1 MTTGARG
8 MRFAASPDT
17 MDAQTRQ
24 ILEWSGEPE
33 KAFFD
38 FQIFCQ
44 RYQEKTGQEFDLE
57 PVNAKRLLSIFG
69 NSFFLTRFLLKH
81 PEEADGVVSSPCF
94 ETDKSIQEFTEELN
108 LFIPNIFELPLSEFG
123 KKLRFYKYR
132 EYLRLTAKDLSQ
144 VAGLSTVLN
153 ELSYLATALI
163 QKTYE
168 YFYARLSQE
177 LGEPETNSFGIIA
190 QGKLGGMEL
199 NYSSDVDLQYVYQ
212 SDHGILKKSSLSP
225 HEFFVK
231 LAEKISHFLSEKTPE
246 GFLYRVDLNLRPE
259 GKSGTLANSLS
270 AIELYYESF
279 GAEWERQALIRVL
292 PVGGNPELGKTFL
305 KVIEPFVWRKSMDLG
320 VIEKMKE
327 MKQKIRHSI
336 ADSLTKG
343 FHVKLGEGGIR
354 EIEFFV
360 QTLQLLYGGRH
371 PELREPSTLP
381 AIQALN
387 KFQFIPSLQASQLKE
402 AYLFLRSLEHRLQMV
417 EEAQTHRIPED
428 SKSQQALA
436 RRMGYF
442 EEDPEKAREHLQDD
456 LTHYTAFVKATFQD
470 LFR

>member
-1 MTTGARG
+1 
-8 MRFAASPDT
+8 

-24 ILEWSGEPE
+24 ILEWSGESK
-33 KAFFD
+33 KAFLD
-38 FQIFCQ
+38 FEEFCRLYRETTQ
-44 RYQEKTGQEFDLE
+44 QEFDLE

-69 NSFFLTRFLLKH
+69 NSFFLTRFLLKY
-81 PEEADGVVSSPCF
+81 PEEADVVVSSPCF

-108 LFIPNIFELPLSEFG
+108 LLIPDKNKLSPEEFG
-123 KKLRFYKYR
+123 QKLRFYKYR

-144 VAGLSTVLN
+144 VATLSTVLN

-168 YFYARLSQE
+168 YFYAHLSKEFGVPLQDSS
-177 LGEPETNSFGIIA
+177 EPCGFGIIA

-212 SDHGILKKSSLSP
+212 TDQGSLKNNSQTSL

-231 LAEKISHFLSEKTPE
+231 LSEKISHFLSEKASD

-259 GKSGTLANSLS
+259 GKSGTLANSLV
-270 AIELYYESF
+270 AIETYYETF

-292 PVGGNPELGKTFL
+292 PVGGDPELGKTFL
-305 KVIEPFVWRKSMDLG
+305 KVIEPFVWRKSMDLK

-327 MKQKIRHSI
+327 MKQKVHHSI
-336 ADSLTKG
+336 SESAAKG

-381 AIQALN
+381 AIDALTRL
-387 KFQFIPSLQASQLKE
+387 KFLNLLQASQLKD
-402 AYLFLRSLEHRLQMV
+402 AYLFLRSVEHRLQMV
-417 EEAQTHRIPED
+417 EEAQTHRIPHEPEA
-428 SKSQQALA
+428 QQALA

-442 EEDPEKAREHLQDD
+442 EEDPEKAREHLLDD
-456 LTHYTAFVKATFQD
+456 LTHYTTFVKTTFQD

>member
-1 MTTGARG
+1 
-8 MRFAASPDT
+8 

-38 FQIFCQ
+38 FQTFCQ
-44 RYQEKTGQEFDLE
+44 VYQEKTGQTFDLE

-108 LFIPNIFELPLSEFG
+108 LLVPAPNNLAEFG
-123 KKLRFYKYR
+123 EKLRFYKYR

-153 ELSYLATALI
+153 ELSYLAAALI

-168 YFYARLSQE
+168 YFYAGLSQE
-177 LGEPETNSFGIIA
+177 WGKPESNSFGIIA

-212 SDHGILKKSSLSP
+212 SDQGILKKSSLSP

-270 AIELYYESF
+270 ALESYYENF
-279 GAEWERQALIRVL
+279 GVEWERQALIRVL
-292 PVGGNPELGKTFL
+292 PVGGDSELGKNFL

-336 ADSLTKG
+336 SDSLTKG

-387 KFQFIPSLQASQLKE
+387 KFQFISTLQASQLKE
-402 AYLFLRSLEHRLQMV
+402 AYLFLRSLEHRLQML
-417 EEAQTHRIPED
+417 EEAQTHRIPD
-428 SKSQQALA
+428 DLKSQEALA

-442 EEDPEKAREHLQDD
+442 EEDPEKAREHLLDD
-456 LTHYTAFVKATFQD
+456 LMHYTTFVKATFQD